1 MAPPPPIRVRQTN
14 PPPPLPD
21 RSLPWRLVGR
31 RGLKRGVQAGGI
43 GAAGGG
49 SGKGGGTEREGG
61 GAVALGKF
69 IGRGHGEGEE
79 MGGEPVTGPSG
90 CEREGGK
97 VKGGVGGN
105 DGADPG
111 TGGGWWWA

>member
-1 MAPPPPIRVRQTN
+1 VAA
-14 PPPPLPD
+14 
-21 RSLPWRLVGR
+21 R
-31 RGLKRGVQAGGI
+31 REAGLKTRVQAGGI

-111 TGGGWWWA
+111 TGGGWW